1 MSDERR
7 VSDEERGVTRDE
19 RRAERDETGV
29 VVDFHSCELFPERWF
44 DLVVV
49 LRVDTDKLYDQLS
62 ERNYNAKKRSENVEC
77 EIMNVVLDEAM
88 ESYDT
93 NIVQELKSNSLEEL
107 EQNVDRIEQW
117 CVQWKKHDH

>member
-1 MSDERR
+1 M
-7 VSDEERGVTRDE
+7 TRDE

-29 VVDFHSCELFPERWF
+29 VVDFHSCELFSERWF

-49 LRVDTDKLYDQLS
+49 LHVGTDKLYDRLS
-62 ERNYNAKKRSENVEC
+62 EQNYKAKKRSENVEC

-88 ESYDT
+88 ESYDM

-107 EQNVDRIEQW
+107 EQIVDRIEQW

>member
-1 MSDERR
+1 M
-7 VSDEERGVTRDE
+7 
-19 RRAERDETGV
+19 

-49 LRVDTDKLYDQLS
+49 LRVDTDKLCDRLS

-77 EIMNVVLDEAM
+77 DIMNVVPDEAM

-117 CVQWKKHDH
+117 CVQWKKHDD

>member
-1 MSDERR
+1 MRR
-7 VSDEERGVTRDE
+7 EECQERGVTRDKKP
-19 RRAERDETGV
+19 AKRDKTGV

-49 LRVDTDKLYDQLS
+49 LRVDTDKLYDRLS